1 MAGYWY
7 VLHTYSGHENK
18 VKANLEERIR
28 ALGLED
34 EILEVLIPT
43 QEVAELKDGKRRV
56 TTRTYFP
63 GYVLIKTARMLR
75 PDQPDDAQLRVWQ
88 TIRDTPGVMSFVGA
102 GKYPAPLSEE
112 EVEAILRVS
121 EGKEEKQP
129 TPVLSYAVGDKVK
142 VIDGPFA
149 GFPGEVSAIDYEKQ
163 KLRLMISIFG
173 RATPVELEFFQVE
186 RI

>member
-1 MAGYWY
+1 MPGFWY
-7 VLHTYSGHENK
+7 VIHTYSGHENK

-28 ALGLED
+28 ALNLEED
-34 EILEVLIPT
+34 ILEVLIPT

-56 TTRTYFP
+56 TTRTFFP
-63 GYVLIKTARMLR
+63 GYVLVKTSQEIH
-75 PDQPDDAQLRVWQ
+75 PDEPSDEQLRVWY
-88 TIRDTPGVMSFVGA
+88 TIRNTPGVMRFVGS
-102 GKYPAPLSEE
+102 GTHPAPLDES
-112 EVEAILRVS
+112 EVETILRFS
-121 EGKEEKQP
+121 EGKEEQKP

-149 GFPGEVSAIDYEKQ
+149 GFPGEVNSIDEEKQ

-186 RI
+186 RV

>member
-1 MAGYWY
+1 MSGFWY

-28 ALGLED
+28 ALSMDE

-56 TTRTYFP
+56 TTRTFFP
-63 GYVLIKTARMLR
+63 GYVLVRTARELR
-75 PDQPDDAQLRVWQ
+75 PDRADDEELRVWH
-88 TIRDTPGVMSFVGA
+88 TIRNTPGVMSFVGA
-102 GKYPAPLSEE
+102 GKYPAPLSES
-112 EVEAILRVS
+112 EVDSILRVS
-121 EGKEEKQP
+121 EGKEEQKP

-149 GFPGEVSAIDYEKQ
+149 GFPGVVNSIDQEKQ
-163 KLRLMISIFG
+163 RLRLMISIFG